1 MEKNLALKAI
11 QNILAGAPTVQAAD
25 FTARA
30 TFALLTD
37 IHVVEYRIIHV
48 KERNENLFKWNFRA
62 YNVIS
67 HCKRD
72 TTFLSQWW
80 IRQVGNVPAGHF
92 WVWSFPTVDATSQNP
107 FYKLSYAIKLV

>member
-1 MEKNLALKAI
+1 MKKNLALKAI
-11 QNILAGAPTVQAAD
+11 QNVLTGAPTVQVAD

-48 KERNENLFKWNFRA
+48 KEGNENLFKWNFRA

-72 TTFLSQWW
+72 TTFLSQW
-80 IRQVGNVPAGHF
+80 
-92 WVWSFPTVDATSQNP
+92 
-107 FYKLSYAIKLV
+107 